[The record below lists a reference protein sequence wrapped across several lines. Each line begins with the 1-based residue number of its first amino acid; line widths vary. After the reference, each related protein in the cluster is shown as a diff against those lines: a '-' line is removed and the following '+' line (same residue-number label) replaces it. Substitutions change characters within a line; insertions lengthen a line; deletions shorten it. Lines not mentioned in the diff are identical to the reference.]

1 VKHTTREWRIDN
13 RTFDEGARGTVI
25 AEVLT
30 TFGGITIRAE
40 PTDDKLPSCAVID
53 AEGEANANLI
63 SAAPELLAIA
73 VAYVKLC
80 EDRFYD
86 IDEMNSESKSLY
98 YDAKA
103 AIKKARGL

>member
-40 PTDDKLPSCAVID
+40 PTDDKLPSC
-53 AEGEANANLI
+53 
-63 SAAPELLAIA
+63 
-73 VAYVKLC
+73 
-80 EDRFYD
+80 EDTFYD
-86 IDEMNSESKSLY
+86 MDEMNAESKSLY
-98 YDAKA
+98 DDAKA